1 MFIFVCLVCIH
12 LLISL
17 LKTVSLDGIELLSYL
32 RFLIRRLRLLCILF
46 VFIVTALILLVIWIL
61 ITFLILFLRL
71 LPELFLKGIYLIL
84 QSLCILV
91 MSILII
97 PVSAVILYENVL
109 CPSSMSITSSRFS
122 LVTPSGSICFTMD
135 SARLTLVLQSDS
147 PPGFFSN
154 ALRNS
159 CSAPS

>member
-32 RFLIRRLRLLCILF
+32 RFFIRRLRLLCILF
-46 VFIVTALILLVIWIL
+46 VFIVTALTLLVIWIL

-71 LPELFLKGIYLIL
+71 LPELLLKGIYLIL

-91 MSILII
+91 MSI
-97 PVSAVILYENVL
+97 A
-109 CPSSMSITSSRFS
+109 PSSMSITSSRFS

-147 PPGFFSN
+147 PPGFFSS

>member
-97 PVSAVILYENVL
+97 PCE
-109 CPSSMSITSSRFS
+109 T
-122 LVTPSGSICFTMD
+122 D
-135 SARLTLVLQSDS
+135 
-147 PPGFFSN
+147 
-154 ALRNS
+154 
-159 CSAPS
+159 CSAGYAGTPASRP